1 MLKVYVKSGIAF
13 QYPGNWTLEEEHD
26 DESWAATVN
35 SPGTAFLIA
44 SLRPDNQ
51 TPAQVVDETLGA
63 LKAEYKELDAEPVTE
78 TISGY
83 PAVGYDID
91 FITVDTTITAW
102 SRCVSL
108 TEGNLLV
115 IGQVSEFDRQM
126 YEDVLKAMLGSFTIA
141 DEDE

>member
-1 MLKVYVKSGIAF
+1 MLKVYTKSGVAF
-13 QYPGNWTLEEEHD
+13 QYPGNWTSENED
-26 DESWAATVN
+26 DGESWAVTVT
-35 SPGTAFLIA
+35 SPGTAFFIV

-51 TPAQVVDETLGA
+51 TPAQVVDEA
-63 LKAEYKELDAEPVTE
+63 LDALRAEYKELDVESVIE

-91 FITVDTTITAW
+91 FITVDTTIAAW

-108 TEGNLLV
+108 AEGNLLV
-115 IGQVSEFDRQM
+115 IGQVSEFDRRM

-141 DEDE
+141 DGDE

>member
-1 MLKVYVKSGIAF
+1 MLKVYTKSGVAF
-13 QYPGNWTLEEEHD
+13 QYPGNWTLEEESD
-26 DESWAATVN
+26 DESWAVTVN
-35 SPGTAFLIA
+35 SPGTAFFIV

-51 TPAQVVDETLGA
+51 TPAQVVEVAIDA

-91 FITVDTTITAW
+91 FLTIDTSITAW

-108 TEGNLLV
+108 AEGNLLV
-115 IGQVSEFDRQM
+115 IGQVSEFDRRM
-126 YEDVLKAMLGSFTIA
+126 YEDVLKAMLASFTIA

>member
-1 MLKVYVKSGIAF
+1 MLKVYTKTGVAF
-13 QYPGNWTLEEEHD
+13 QYPGNWTLDEED
-26 DESWAATVN
+26 DGESWAVTVN
-35 SPGTAFLIA
+35 SPGTAFFIV

-51 TPAQVVDETLGA
+51 TPAQVVDVTLDA

-91 FITVDTTITAW
+91 FLTIDTSITAW

-108 TEGNLLV
+108 AEGNLLV
-115 IGQVSEFDRQM
+115 IGQVSEFDRRM

-141 DEDE
+141 DGDE

>member
-1 MLKVYVKSGIAF
+1 MLKVYTKSGVAF
-13 QYPGNWTLEEEHD
+13 QYPGNWTLDEED
-26 DESWAATVN
+26 DGESWAVVVN
-35 SPGTAFLIA
+35 SPGTAFFIV

-51 TPAQVVDETLGA
+51 TPPQVVDVTLDT

-91 FITVDTTITAW
+91 FITVDTTIAAW

-108 TEGNLLV
+108 AEGNLLV
-115 IGQVSEFDRQM
+115 IGQVSELDRRM
-126 YEDVLKAMLGSFTIA
+126 YEAVLKAMLGSFSIA
-141 DEDE
+141 DEE

>member
-1 MLKVYVKSGIAF
+1 MLKVYTKSGVAF
-13 QYPGNWTLEEEHD
+13 QYPGNWTLDEED
-26 DESWAATVN
+26 DGESWAVVVN
-35 SPGTAFLIA
+35 SPGTAFFIV

-51 TPAQVVDETLGA
+51 TPPQVVDVTLDT

-91 FITVDTTITAW
+91 FITVDTTIAAW

-108 TEGNLLV
+108 AEGNLLV
-115 IGQVSEFDRQM
+115 IGQVSELDRRM
-126 YEDVLKAMLGSFTIA
+126 YEEVLKAMLGSFTIA

>member
-1 MLKVYVKSGIAF
+1 MLKVYTKTGVAF
-13 QYPGNWTLEEEHD
+13 QYPGNWTLDEESD
-26 DESWAATVN
+26 DESWAVTVN
-35 SPGTAFLIA
+35 SPGTAFFVV

-51 TPAQVVDETLGA
+51 TPAQVVDVTLDT

-91 FITVDTTITAW
+91 FLTIDTSITAW

-108 TEGNLLV
+108 AEGNLLV
-115 IGQVSEFDRQM
+115 IGQVSEFDRRM

-141 DEDE
+141 DGDE